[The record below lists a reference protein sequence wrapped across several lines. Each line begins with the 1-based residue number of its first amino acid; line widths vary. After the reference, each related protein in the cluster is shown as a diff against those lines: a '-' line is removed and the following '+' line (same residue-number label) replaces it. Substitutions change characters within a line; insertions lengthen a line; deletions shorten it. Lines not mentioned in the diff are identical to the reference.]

1 MADIQFIATA
11 DIADIHDSEVRSCD
25 IQFRN
30 FGGKTEFCGE
40 IHTISCFQDNGLVK
54 KTLNSPGEGK
64 VLVVDGHGSMHTAL
78 MGDMIAEA
86 GVENGWAGVIIN
98 GPIRDSAEVAKM
110 NFGCKALGSNPR
122 KSKKDAVGEENIV
135 LRLGG
140 VDFVPGQYVYA
151 DSDGVVVSESPV
163 EPQ

>member
-1 MADIQFIATA
+1 MADIQFIPTA
-11 DIADIHDSEVRSCD
+11 DIADIHDTDVRSCD

-30 FGGKTEFCGE
+30 FGGTVDFCGE
-40 IHTISCFQDNGLVK
+40 IYTISCFQDNGLVK

-64 VLVVDGHGSMHTAL
+64 VLVVDGHASMHTAL

-86 GVENGWAGVIIN
+86 GVKNGWAGVIIN

-122 KSKKDAVGEENIV
+122 KSAKDGVGKENVI

-140 VDFVPGQYVYA
+140 IDFVPGEYVYA
-151 DSDGVVVSESPV
+151 DSDGVVVSENPV
-163 EPQ
+163 EPK

>member
-11 DIADIHDSEVRSCD
+11 DIADIHDTEVRSCD
-25 IQFRN
+25 IQFCN

-64 VLVVDGHGSMHTAL
+64 VLVVDGHASMHTAL

-122 KSKKDAVGEENIV
+122 KSAKDGIGKENVV

-140 VDFVPGQYVYA
+140 IDFVPGEFVYA

-163 EPQ
+163 EPK

>member
-11 DIADIHDSEVRSCD
+11 DIADIHDTEVRSCD
-25 IQFRN
+25 IQFRDL
-30 FGGKTEFCGE
+30 GGNTEFCGE

-54 KTLNSPGEGK
+54 TTLNSPGKGK

-78 MGDMIAEA
+78 MGDMIAAA

-98 GPIRDSAEVAKM
+98 GPIRDSAEVATM
-110 NFGCKALGSNPR
+110 NFGCKALGTNPR

-163 EPQ
+163 EPK

>member
-1 MADIQFIATA
+1 MADIQFIPTA
-11 DIADIHDSEVRSCD
+11 DIADIHDTEVRSCD

-30 FGGKTEFCGE
+30 FGGTVDFCGE

-86 GVENGWAGVIIN
+86 GVKNGWAGVIIN

-122 KSKKDAVGEENIV
+122 KSAKDGVGKENIV

-140 VDFVPGQYVYA
+140 VDFVPGEYVYA
-151 DSDGVVVSESPV
+151 DSDGVVVSASPV
-163 EPQ
+163 EPK

>member
-11 DIADIHDSEVRSCD
+11 DIADIHDTEVRSCD

-30 FGGKTEFCGE
+30 LGGRIEFCGE

-78 MGDMIAEA
+78 MGDMIAAA

-110 NFGCKALGSNPR
+110 EFGCKALGTNPR
-122 KSKKDAVGEENIV
+122 KSNKDGVGEENIV

-140 VDFVPGQYVYA
+140 IDFIPGQYVYA
-151 DSDGVVVSESPV
+151 DSDGVVVSENPV
-163 EPQ
+163 EPE

>member
-11 DIADIHDSEVRSCD
+11 DIADIHDEDVRSCD

-64 VLVVDGHGSMHTAL
+64 VLVVDGHASMHTAL

-122 KSKKDAVGEENIV
+122 KSNKDGIGEENIV

-140 VDFVPGQYVYA
+140 IDFIPGEYVYA
-151 DSDGVVVSESPV
+151 DSDGVVVSENPV
-163 EPQ
+163 EPK

>member
-1 MADIQFIATA
+1 MADIQFIPTA
-11 DIADIHDSEVRSCD
+11 DIADIHDTEVRSCD

-30 FGGKTEFCGE
+30 FGGTVDFCGE

-54 KTLNSPGEGK
+54 KALNSPGEGK
-64 VLVVDGHGSMHTAL
+64 VLVVDGHASMHTAL

-86 GVENGWAGVIIN
+86 GVKNGWAGVIIN

-122 KSKKDAVGEENIV
+122 KSAKDGVGKENIV

-140 VDFVPGQYVYA
+140 VDFVPGEYVYA
-151 DSDGVVVSESPV
+151 DSDGVVVSASPV
-163 EPQ
+163 EPK

>member
-1 MADIQFIATA
+1 MADIQFIPTA
-11 DIADIHDSEVRSCD
+11 DIADIHDTEVRSCD

-30 FGGKTEFCGE
+30 FGGTIDFCGE

-64 VLVVDGHGSMHTAL
+64 VLVVDGHASMHTAL

-86 GVENGWAGVIIN
+86 GVKNGWAGVIIN
-98 GPIRDSAEVAKM
+98 GPIRDSAAVAKM

-122 KSKKDAVGEENIV
+122 KSAKDGVGKENIV

-140 VDFVPGQYVYA
+140 IDFVPGEYVYA
-151 DSDGVVVSESPV
+151 DSDGVVVSASPV
-163 EPQ
+163 EPK

>member
-11 DIADIHDSEVRSCD
+11 DIADIHDKDVRSCD
-25 IQFRN
+25 TQFRN

-64 VLVVDGHGSMHTAL
+64 VLVVDGHASMHTAL

-86 GVENGWAGVIIN
+86 GVKNGWAGVIIN

-122 KSKKDAVGEENIV
+122 KSAKDGVGEENIV

-140 VDFVPGQYVYA
+140 VDFVPGEFVYA
-151 DSDGVVVSESPV
+151 DSDGVVVSQQPV
-163 EPQ
+163 EQK